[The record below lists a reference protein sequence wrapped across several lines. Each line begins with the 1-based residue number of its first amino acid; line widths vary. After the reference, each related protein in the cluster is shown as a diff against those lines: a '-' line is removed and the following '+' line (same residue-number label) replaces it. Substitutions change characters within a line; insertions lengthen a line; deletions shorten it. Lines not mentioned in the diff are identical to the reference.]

1 MAGLPLLGALWL
13 DSKGIEG
20 KLADTVKDSL
30 STEKADW
37 AKVTI
42 NGRDAHIE
50 GDAPGRIAID
60 QAVKAVART
69 LGVRRVDAVQVKV
82 VLATPT
88 VASLV
93 TKNSRPEIE
102 GTWPDANRLSAVGYG
117 ETIPIGDNGTDQ
129 GRASNRRIE
138 IKIAK

>member
-13 DSKGIEG
+13 DRKGIEE
-20 KLADTVKDSL
+20 KLAETAKDCL
-30 STEKADW
+30 STVKADW
-37 AKVTI
+37 AKVSV
-42 NGRDAHIE
+42 NGRDAQIE

-60 QAVKAVART
+60 QAVRAVAGT

-93 TKNSRPEIE
+93 TSSGRPGIE
-102 GTWPDANRLSAVGYG
+102 GNWPDANRLSAVGYG
-117 ETIPIGDNGTDQ
+117 ETIPIGDNGMDQ
-129 GRASNRRIE
+129 ERASNRRIE